1 MRVVQRQGV
10 LVADVDITA
19 PGADG
24 VGADEHALQ
33 DRVRVA
39 LEDAAIHVGSR
50 IAFVGVADDKPLV
63 TWCVP
68 AALPLPPGRESAA
81 ASAAQ
86 SGSLHLLDDLLRRQF
101 GEHLREGAVAT
112 QGDVVLDRARI
123 DELVLTQEHAVL
135 CRVEGDL
142 GLLLVRL
149 AVMRV
154 DVDEPLY
161 HIVTCDRYGDDL
173 AHVLG
178 RHMTVECAGRLD
190 HHQGA
195 LLAEPVAS
203 GDANPHRIAES
214 LTLDLVLQSIGDA
227 KAVRCPAC
235 GVAAYG
241 DGLRHAVGRGEFLAT
256 PMQLGG
262 RCDPKHE

>member
-1 MRVVQRQGV
+1 MYVLRARLADPALKRSHQGGRFAANEGPRAARDTHVEGEVAAQDVVAEHAGLAGGVDGDVRVVQRQGV

-161 HIVTCDRYGDDL
+161 HIVTRDRHGDDL
-173 AHVLG
+173 AHILG
-178 RHMTVECAGRLD
+178 RHVTVE
-190 HHQGA
+190 
-195 LLAEPVAS
+195 
-203 GDANPHRIAES
+203 
-214 LTLDLVLQSIGDA
+214 
-227 KAVRCPAC
+227 
-235 GVAAYG
+235 
-241 DGLRHAVGRGEFLAT
+241 
-256 PMQLGG
+256 
-262 RCDPKHE
+262 